1 MTRERQDA
9 FALESQRRAVAA
21 IEGGR
26 FDGQL
31 VPVAIPQRKG
41 EPLVVARDE
50 HPRAGHD
57 CGRAREAQAGLPG
70 RRAP

>member
-9 FALESQRRAVAA
+9 FAAESQRRAVAA

-31 VPVAIPQRKG
+31 VPVPIPQRKG
-41 EPLVVARDE
+41 DPVLVARDE

-57 CGRAREAQAGLPG
+57 GGGPREAAARLP
-70 RRAP
+70 RRAGP